1 MKNNIGD
8 YFKELRSD
16 LDLTLEELSNMI
28 GLSKSYINQIEKNE
42 RTPSKKKLIEILF
55 YFNEYQELEPPL
67 PVDEIFTLFANQK
80 KLDYDLL
87 VEEYRGY
94 VNDFK
99 SEIEKKNEKFNARI
113 ENIVSNRIE
122 YPTDHDKKLRELDKP
137 YYDLEWLLSQKDFH
151 LFYGRDFHT
160 DNKQIHTDS
169 LDAFTYSKLSEE
181 DKKMIKSIIEA
192 IFSNKYKKYNPNK
205 N

>member
-8 YFKELRSD
+8 YFKELRSE

-42 RTPSKKKLIEILF
+42 RTPSKKKLFEILF

-122 YPTDHDKKLRELDKP
+122 YPTDHDKKIRELDKP

-169 LDAFTYSKLSEE
+169 LDSFTYSKLSEE

>member
-8 YFKELRSD
+8 YFKELRSE

-42 RTPSKKKLIEILF
+42 RTPSKKKLFEILF

-87 VEEYRGY
+87 AEEYRGY